1 MFYCTTTNQSDAS
14 LFRQA
19 QAGDAASRDYLMQ
32 QHAGLVHHIIR
43 QQWSGP
49 LTYAEVL
56 QEGRIGLWRAIRG
69 FDPTRGTAF
78 STYASV
84 AIARQVWRA
93 VAQATRVRDTPR
105 PDCSGTPPPEPL
117 QYVLTQEV
125 QTALQELVAQL
136 PPRQREIVQT
146 YYGLAGQLPHTLA
159 QVGQQ
164 RGCSRQA
171 IHQQLQRALVHL
183 RHPAYSATLR
193 ALLGRNRRSD
203 YLQALRPRRVYR

>member
-1 MFYCTTTNQSDAS
+1 MSYCTTTTPPEAT
-14 LFRQA
+14 LLRQA
-19 QAGDAASRDYLMQ
+19 QAGDAESLDQLMQ
-32 QHAGLVHHIIR
+32 QHDGLVHHIIR
-43 QQWSGP
+43 QQWSGS

-69 FDPTRGTAF
+69 FDPTRGYAF

-93 VAQATRVRDTPR
+93 VAQATRARATLL
-105 PDCSGTPPPEPL
+105 PDCTRTPPPDPL
-117 QYVLTQEV
+117 HYVLTQEV
-125 QTALQELVAQL
+125 QAALQALVAQL
-136 PPRQREIVQT
+136 PPRQREVVQA
-146 YYGLAGQLPHTLA
+146 YYGLAGQAPHTLA

-171 IHQQLQRALVHL
+171 IHQQLQRALHHL
-183 RHPAYSATLR
+183 RHPASSATLR

-203 YLQALRPRRVYR
+203 YRQALRPRRRLR

>member
-1 MFYCTTTNQSDAS
+1 MSYSTTTTPSTAT
-14 LFRQA
+14 LFHQA
-19 QAGDAASRDYLMQ
+19 QAGDAASLDHLMQ
-32 QHAGLVHHIIR
+32 QHDGLVRHIIR

-49 LTYAEVL
+49 LTYAETL

-69 FDPTRGTAF
+69 FDPARGTAF

-93 VAQATRVRDTPR
+93 VAQATPARITLLPDDTR
-105 PDCSGTPPPEPL
+105 TPSPEPL
-117 QYVLTQEV
+117 RYVLTQEV

-136 PPRQREIVQT
+136 PPRQREIVQA
-146 YYGLAGQLPHTLA
+146 YYGLAGQEPHTLA

-171 IHQQLQRALVHL
+171 IHQHLQRALVHL

-193 ALLGRNRRSD
+193 ALLGRNRRAD
-203 YLQALRPRRVYR
+203 YLQALRPRRSRP